1 MYLQSVITLLVVYLS
16 FPINA
21 VIPDKLIPN
30 KTLVKQQTSLDE
42 FTTRE
47 YRNLRD
53 RRYLA

>member
-1 MYLQSVITLLVVYLS
+1 MYLQSVITLLVVYLA